1 MNKYLKYTL
10 VALPILIGGYFI
22 FKQLKPKKDTIPPP
36 PTPPTPSEEP
46 KPPTSPVINVR
57 TKSDD
62 FPLKKGSKG
71 ARVRELQGYILKKD
85 PKALPRFGADGDFG
99 NETEGAM
106 QKLFPKYTF
115 LGKISVNNQAELD
128 EIKKQSLP
136 VFQQG
141 SPLVFQYQSPTT
153 QVTPFLNLPK

>member
-10 VALPILIGGYFI
+10 VALPILVGGYFI
-22 FKQLKPKKDTIPPP
+22 YKQLKPKKESTPPPPPP
-36 PTPPTPSEEP
+36 PTPSGEP

-57 TKSDD
+57 TKNDD

-71 ARVRELQGYILKKD
+71 ARVKELQGYILKKD

-106 QKLFPKYTF
+106 QVLFA
-115 LGKISVNNQAELD
+115 KISVNNQAELD

>member
-10 VALPILIGGYFI
+10 VALPILVGGYFI
-22 FKQLKPKKDTIPPP
+22 YKQLKPKKDKGLP
-36 PTPPTPSEEP
+36 PTPPSPSPTPTSSGEP

-57 TKSDD
+57 TKNDD

-71 ARVRELQGYILKKD
+71 ARVRELQGYILKKN

-106 QKLFPKYTF
+106 QMLFAKM
-115 LGKISVNNQAELD
+115 SVKNQAELD